1 MSTLVKE
8 PKVEL
13 KLSPA
18 ELRKQVE
25 AKIREVAQSQIIHF
39 YEETGLALNQISIKV
54 INDLIVPNYKGP
66 KVISV
71 STAIY

>member
-1 MSTLVKE
+1 MKTPTKE
-8 PKVEL
+8 P

-18 ELRKQVE
+18 DLRKKVE
-25 AKIREVAQSQIIHF
+25 DKIREVAQSQIIHF
-39 YEETGLALNQISIKV
+39 YKETGLALNQISIKV

-71 STAIY
+71 STTIY

>member
-18 ELRKQVE
+18 DLRKKVE
-25 AKIREVAQSQIIHF
+25 DKIREVAQSQIIHF

>member
-1 MSTLVKE
+1 MKTPIE
-8 PKVEL
+8 EL

-18 ELRKQVE
+18 DLRKKVE
-25 AKIREVAQSQIIHF
+25 DKIREVAQSQIIHF

-54 INDLIVPNYKGP
+54 INDIIVPNYKGP